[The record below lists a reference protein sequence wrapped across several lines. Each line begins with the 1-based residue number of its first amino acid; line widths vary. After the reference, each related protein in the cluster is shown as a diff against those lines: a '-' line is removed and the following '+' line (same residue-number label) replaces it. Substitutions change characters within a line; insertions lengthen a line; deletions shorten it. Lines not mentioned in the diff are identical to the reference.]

1 MLPSVTQ
8 QIFLVELE
16 EFIALSVSYTC
27 YSNTSEDAFD
37 NAPEHGAK
45 AVVFEGEYVGM
56 RAGDVCVTFNAY
68 GIEFVCVRT
77 YLCSRFLNCVSPYAQ
92 DLYVKGKAK
101 SGGDKSEMD
110 WDGFEFVMR
119 KVAGIVD

>member
-1 MLPSVTQ
+1 M
-8 QIFLVELE
+8 
-16 EFIALSVSYTC
+16 
-27 YSNTSEDAFD
+27 
-37 NAPEHGAK
+37 
-45 AVVFEGEYVGM
+45 
-56 RAGDVCVTFNAY
+56 CVTFNAY

-119 KVAGIVD
+119 KVAGIVGVDYKLIHTYRQTVDAKG